1 MIDQVAGSQRS
12 EEESAGEKSIPR
24 RYQIALSRC
33 SQTLLRAAL
42 TPAQRLDLLNEALA
56 FLVAVAEAGRAYVIQ
71 EFEDEEGVLCL
82 RLVAE
87 ACAPGVYAHLSAA
100 INQHIPW
107 SLLGRNIRD
116 IVAGGQIMGG
126 PTAEIFAA
134 NPNLVQTFHGQ
145 INPLLSLL
153 MLPLIIDGAFWGMV
167 GMDDVKHPRQWGED
181 EIVVLRTAAGIFAS
195 TLHRW
200 ELEDQLREQT
210 ARDATQAERQRLAQ
224 NLHDVITQTLYG
236 LTLMARTGR
245 EALREGDAELLAE
258 SLAGIE
264 ENALAAQR
272 DMRIL
277 LYQLGP
283 LDLPTRGGLE
293 VALRDRL
300 RRVERRLGLETELR
314 IDPAITLADGVVE
327 SLYFVIT
334 EALNNSLQHAAATR
348 VAVSLVRE
356 GERLLLEVQDNGRG
370 FRGERVEPGMGLAQ
384 IARRAR
390 ALNAEML
397 IDAAPG
403 AGTRISL
410 MLPVGA
416 GGAVDG

>member
-1 MIDQVAGSQRS
+1 M
-12 EEESAGEKSIPR
+12 
-24 RYQIALSRC
+24 
-33 SQTLLRAAL
+33 
-42 TPAQRLDLLNEALA
+42 
-56 FLVAVAEAGRAYVIQ
+56 
-71 EFEDEEGVLCL
+71 
-82 RLVAE
+82 
-87 ACAPGVYAHLSAA
+87 
-100 INQHIPW
+100 
-107 SLLGRNIRD
+107 
-116 IVAGGQIMGG
+116 AGGQIMGG

-210 ARDATQAERQRLAQ
+210 VRDATQAERQRLAQ

-277 LYQLGP
+277 LCQLGP